1 VNAAVRGLRMIYEPG
16 YQLSK
21 AGVMLQD
28 LCPAEVQQG
37 DLLSRNLPAIK
48 AS

>member
-37 DLLSRNLPAIK
+37 DLL
-48 AS
+48 